1 MASLEVLSIPDAFA
15 FLKVLI
21 PREPYL
27 PAWPSVG
34 IRNGRMIIVP
44 EVVTDHWSD
53 QWYLTTVVTDHWSKP
68 RPAKLLVLK
77 S

>member
-1 MASLEVLSIPDAFA
+1 MPNAQFSKMASLEVLSIPDAFA

-27 PAWPSVG
+27 PAWPSAG
-34 IRNGRMIIVP
+34 ISKRQTLIYRIIIVP

-53 QWYLTTVVTDHWSKP
+53 QWYLTTVVTD
-68 RPAKLLVLK
+68 
-77 S
+77 

>member
-1 MASLEVLSIPDAFA
+1 MPNAQFSKMASLEVLSIPDAFA

-34 IRNGRMIIVP
+34 ISNRQTLADN
-44 EVVTDHWSD
+44 
-53 QWYLTTVVTDHWSKP
+53 YCP
-68 RPAKLLVLK
+68 RGGH
-77 S
+77 